1 MADSKVSELTAAT
14 TVAAADQFYLVQS
27 STSKKLTAAN
37 LFANVATPVSFSDKI
52 NIAGT
57 AQTLTGAGT
66 ISTASTITLLNPG
79 SSGTL
84 DIGYGTEG
92 QIKILIMIANSSAYT
107 LTLEDS
113 QLGHTSIRFDAV
125 GETATLIYTN
135 SKWYC
140 IGGTATVS

>member
-14 TVAAADQFYLVQS
+14 SVAAADTLYLVQS
-27 STSKKLTAAN
+27 STSKRVTTAN

-57 AQTLTGAGT
+57 AQSLTGAGT
-66 ISTASTITLLNPG
+66 ISTSTTVTTLSPG

-84 DIGYGTEG
+84 DIGSGTEG
-92 QIKILIMIANSSAYT
+92 QIKIIIMIANSSAYV

-113 QLGHTSIRFDAV
+113 QLGHTSVRFDAV